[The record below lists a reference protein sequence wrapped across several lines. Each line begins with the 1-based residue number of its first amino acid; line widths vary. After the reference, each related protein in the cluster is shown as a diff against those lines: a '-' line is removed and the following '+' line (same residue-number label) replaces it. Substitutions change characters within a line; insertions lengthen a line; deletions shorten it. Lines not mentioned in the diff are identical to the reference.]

1 MVKNLGDMF
10 TRDKIHARD
19 RQTHRQTPH
28 DSTGHTCIASHGK
41 SDGTLN
47 ENNRQFCAQS
57 DEK

>member
-1 MVKNLGDMF
+1 MF
-10 TRDKIHARD
+10 TRDKIHAHD